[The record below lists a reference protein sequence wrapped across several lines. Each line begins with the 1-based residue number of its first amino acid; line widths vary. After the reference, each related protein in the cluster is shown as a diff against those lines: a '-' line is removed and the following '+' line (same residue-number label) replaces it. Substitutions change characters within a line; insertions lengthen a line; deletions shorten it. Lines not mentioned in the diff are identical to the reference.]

1 MTAWKRAAANRHV
14 SQVSTKAQSMTKRV
28 LGQSGCPGRL
38 SLPMS
43 RRQMLAASGNGF
55 GLVALSALMA
65 EQTSAA
71 SASTMASARHHPAR
85 AKNVIFLFM
94 DGGVSHVDSFDP
106 KPKLEELDGK
116 AFTES
121 KNPTANGNRLW
132 LKSPW
137 TFQKYGECGM
147 PVSSLFPHIATCAD
161 DLAVVRSMKADL
173 PIHSTGVLRLHTGSN
188 NAGRPSLGSWVTYGL
203 GSENRNLPGFVVLSF
218 GVVPCGGLENY
229 SNGFLPAS
237 NQASLFRAD
246 GTPIENIVPADK
258 NQRIQQAKLALL
270 RQQDESFSQSLG
282 VDDTI
287 ESAITNYEMA
297 YRMQSLVP
305 DVLDLSRETEA
316 TQKLYGLDSTVPS
329 KRLYGVQC
337 LRARKLI
344 ESGVRFVEITC
355 PPGASN
361 GTWDQHGD
369 LKNGHQ
375 KNALDT
381 DQAIAGLI
389 QDLKQRGLFDE
400 TLIVWAGEF
409 GRTPHSAGRDGRD
422 HHPEGFTIWMAG
434 GGTKGGTILG
444 ATDELGMHSV
454 ENICTFFDMHAT
466 ILHLLGLDHERLTFR
481 FGGRDMRLT
490 DVHGEVIRP
499 ILA

>member
-1 MTAWKRAAANRHV
+1 
-14 SQVSTKAQSMTKRV
+14 
-28 LGQSGCPGRL
+28 
-38 SLPMS
+38 
-43 RRQMLAASGNGF
+43 MLQASAVGF
-55 GLVALSALMA
+55 GSVALSALMS
-65 EQTSAA
+65 EQSAGVE
-71 SASTMASARHHPAR
+71 SRHFPAR

-106 KPKLEELDGK
+106 KPKLDELDGK

-121 KNPTANGNRLW
+121 KNPTANGNRQW

-137 TFQKYGECGM
+137 SFQKYGECGM
-147 PVSSLFPHIATCAD
+147 PVSSLFPHIAQCAD

-188 NAGRPSLGSWVTYGL
+188 NAGRPSLGSWVSYGL

-229 SNGFLPAS
+229 SNGFLPAN
-237 NQASLFRAD
+237 NQASLLQAD
-246 GTPIENIVPADK
+246 GTPIDNIIPGDK
-258 NQRIQQAKLALL
+258 DQRLQQAKLALL
-270 RQQDESFSQSLG
+270 RRQDQSFSQSQG
-282 VDDTI
+282 INESV
-287 ESAITNYEMA
+287 ESAIKNYEMA

-305 DVLDLSRETEA
+305 DVLNLAQETEA
-316 TQKLYGLDSTVPS
+316 THKRYGIDSTVPS
-329 KRLYGVQC
+329 KRLYGIQC
-337 LRARKLI
+337 LRARRLI
-344 ESGVRFVEITC
+344 ESGVRFVEVTC

-369 LKNGHQ
+369 LKKGHE

-381 DQAIAGLI
+381 DQAVAGLI
-389 QDLKQRGLFDE
+389 TDLKQRGLLDE

-444 ATDELGMHSV
+444 ATDEVGLDAV
-454 ENICTFFDMHAT
+454 ENVCTFFDLHAT

-490 DVHGEVIRP
+490 DVHGQVIRP

>member
-1 MTAWKRAAANRHV
+1 
-14 SQVSTKAQSMTKRV
+14 
-28 LGQSGCPGRL
+28 
-38 SLPMS
+38 
-43 RRQMLAASGNGF
+43 MLQASATGF
-55 GLVALSALMA
+55 GSVALSALMA
-65 EQTSAA
+65 DQSAA
-71 SASTMASARHHPAR
+71 ADMRHFPAR

-106 KPKLEELDGK
+106 KPKLDEFDGK
-116 AFTES
+116 SFTES
-121 KNPTANGNRLW
+121 KNPTANGNRQW

-137 TFQKYGECGM
+137 SFQKYGECGM
-147 PVSSLFPHIATCAD
+147 PVSSLFPQIAQCAD
-161 DLAVVRSMKADL
+161 DLAVIRSMKADL

-229 SNGFLPAS
+229 SNGFLPAN
-237 NQASLFRAD
+237 NQASLLQAD
-246 GTPIENIVPADK
+246 GTPIDNIIPGDK
-258 NQRIQQAKLALL
+258 DQRLQQAKLALL
-270 RQQDESFSQSLG
+270 RRQDESFSQSQG
-282 VDDTI
+282 INDTV
-287 ESAITNYEMA
+287 ESAIKNYEMA

-305 DVLDLSRETEA
+305 DVLDLGRETEA

-329 KRLYGVQC
+329 KRLYGIQC
-337 LRARKLI
+337 LRARRLI

-361 GTWDQHGD
+361 GAWDQHGD
-369 LKNGHQ
+369 LKKGHE

-389 QDLKQRGLFDE
+389 MDLKQRGLFDE

-434 GGTKGGTILG
+434 GGTKGGTVLG
-444 ATDELGMHSV
+444 ATDEVGLNAV
-454 ENICTFFDMHAT
+454 ENVCTFFDLHAT
-466 ILHLLGLDHERLTFR
+466 ILHLLVLDHERLTFR
-481 FGGRDMRLT
+481 FGGGDMRLT
-490 DVHGEVIRP
+490 DVHREVIRP